1 MIINLNLTLDYNP
14 ETGACT
20 VVKTEQAKSQPKV
33 VANNDT
39 AEPQIVL
46 DSNKYIL
53 NQAAA
58 NLMGVKWEDRLEIKY
73 QKVQGVIYPVI
84 GTDETFGTR
93 TGNKLTKTLTVSCRG
108 KANEM
113 LARYGRIF
121 TVSEMKGEKGLFVLI
136 GDNPPIEEKVE
147 EIEVKEDEDDFID
160 LPLDT
165 DIEDENA
172 EKIDDF
178 AFTLD

>member
-1 MIINLNLTLDYNP
+1 MIINLNLTLDYDP
-14 ETGACT
+14 ATGACT
-20 VVKTEQAKSQPKV
+20 VLKTTKAPAKV

-39 AEPQIVL
+39 AEPQIIL
-46 DSNKYIL
+46 DANKYIL

-84 GTDETFGTR
+84 GTGETFGTK

-113 LARYGRIF
+113 LARYGHTF
-121 TVSEMKGEKGLFVLI
+121 TVSEMKGQPGLFVLI
-136 GDNPPIEEKVE
+136 GDTPPAEEAE
-147 EIEVKEDEDDFID
+147 EIEIKEDENDIVD
-160 LPLDT
+160 LPLDV
-165 DIEDENA
+165 DIENA
-172 EKIDDF
+172 EKIDELD
-178 AFTLD
+178 FTLD

>member
-20 VVKTEQAKSQPKV
+20 VVKTEKSQPKV

-39 AEPQIVL
+39 AEPQIIL
-46 DSNKYIL
+46 DANKYIL

-58 NLMGVKWEDRLEIKY
+58 NLMGVKWEDRLEVKY

-84 GTDETFGTR
+84 GTDETFGTK

-136 GDNPPIEEKVE
+136 GDNPPVEAE
-147 EIEVKEDEDDFID
+147 EIEVKEDEDDIVD

-165 DIEDENA
+165 EIEDENA
-172 EKIDDF
+172 KKIDDLV
-178 AFTLD
+178 FTLD

>member
-20 VVKTEQAKSQPKV
+20 VVKTGQSQPKV
-33 VANNDT
+33 VANNNT
-39 AEPQIVL
+39 AEPQIIL
-46 DSNKYIL
+46 DANKYIL

-84 GTDETFGTR
+84 GTDETFGTK

-136 GDNPPIEEKVE
+136 GDNPPVEAE
-147 EIEVKEDEDDFID
+147 EIEVKEDEHDIVD

-165 DIEDENA
+165 EIEDENA
-172 EKIDDF
+172 KKIDDLV
-178 AFTLD
+178 FTLD

>member
-14 ETGACT
+14 ETGTCT
-20 VVKTEQAKSQPKV
+20 VVKTVPSQPKV

-39 AEPQIVL
+39 AEPQIIL
-46 DSNKYIL
+46 DANKYIL

-58 NLMGVKWEDRLEIKY
+58 NLMGVKWEDRLDIKY

-84 GTDETFGTR
+84 GTDETFGTK
-93 TGNKLTKTLTVSCRG
+93 TGNKITKTLTVSCRG

-136 GDNPPIEEKVE
+136 GDNPPVE
-147 EIEVKEDEDDFID
+147 ADDIVD

-165 DIEDENA
+165 EIEDENA
-172 EKIDDF
+172 KKIDDLV
-178 AFTLD
+178 FTLD

>member
-14 ETGACT
+14 ETGTCT
-20 VVKTEQAKSQPKV
+20 VVKTEQVKSSAKV

-39 AEPQIVL
+39 AEPQIIL
-46 DSNKYIL
+46 DANKYIL

-84 GTDETFGTR
+84 GTDEAFGTK

-113 LARYGRIF
+113 LARYGRTF
-121 TVSEMKGEKGLFVLI
+121 TVSEMKGQTGLFVLI
-136 GDNPPIEEKVE
+136 GDNPPVEEKID
-147 EIEVKEDEDDFID
+147 EIEVKEDEDDIVD

-165 DIEDENA
+165 EIEDENA
-172 EKIDDF
+172 EKIDEF
-178 AFTLD
+178 SFTLD

>member
-14 ETGACT
+14 ETGTCT
-20 VVKTEQAKSQPKV
+20 VVKTVPSQPKV

-39 AEPQIVL
+39 AEPQIIL
-46 DSNKYIL
+46 DANKYIL

-84 GTDETFGTR
+84 GTDETFGTK

-136 GDNPPIEEKVE
+136 GDNPPVEAE
-147 EIEVKEDEDDFID
+147 EIEVKEDEDDIVD

-165 DIEDENA
+165 EIEDENA
-172 EKIDDF
+172 KKIDDLV
-178 AFTLD
+178 FTLD

>member
-1 MIINLNLTLDYNP
+1 MIINLKLTIDYNP

-20 VVKTEQAKSQPKV
+20 VVKTEQAQPKV
-33 VANNDT
+33 VVNNDT

-46 DSNKYIL
+46 DANKYIL

-84 GTDETFGTR
+84 GTDISFGTPGS
-93 TGNKLTKTLTVSCRG
+93 GNKLTKGLTVSCRG

-113 LARYGRIF
+113 LARYGKVF
-121 TVSEMKGEKGLFVLI
+121 TVSEMKGTDNLFVLI
-136 GDNPPIEEKVE
+136 GDTPQVEEVLD
-147 EIEVKEDEDDFID
+147 EIEVKEDDEDIID

-165 DIEDENA
+165 EIEDA
-172 EKIDDF
+172 EKIDEL

>member
-14 ETGACT
+14 ETGECS
-20 VVKTEQAKSQPKV
+20 VVKTERAKSSTKV
-33 VANNDT
+33 AVDNDT

-46 DSNKYIL
+46 DANKYIL

-84 GTDETFGTR
+84 GTGETFGTK

-113 LARYGRIF
+113 LARYGRTF
-121 TVSEMKGEKGLFVLI
+121 TVSEMKGEPGLFVLI
-136 GDNPPIEEKVE
+136 GDNPPAEEEVVE
-147 EIEVKEDEDDFID
+147 EIEIKEDENDFVD
-160 LPLDT
+160 LPLDV
-165 DIEDENA
+165 DIENA
-172 EKIDDF
+172 EKIDELD
-178 AFTLD
+178 FTLD